1 MTKSGKTQKDLI
13 SIIFLNKNNVEH
25 IETAIRSI
33 LLQSDVNIE
42 VIVADGGS
50 TDGSLEVLAR
60 YPKLTVLEGTD
71 KSRADGIKR
80 ATLAASGKYIAFMTS
95 TDGYL
100 GPHWLS
106 HAVAALDAD
115 PDVSLVWGASANMT
129 ADGRLQRSFFPPNF
143 LMKHPPAQK
152 RQWFL
157 PWVTDDGKWLS
168 YFTELSYVVH
178 AEVFRSIILM
188 EGSEPALR
196 DIDPILKFHFEF
208 NKQGYVPFYLNEL
221 ANFGRKHEGQH
232 QASTEVAGWIDIY
245 NGARKAYR
253 RRLLDSGQPH
263 VWRAPDGREIGRVA
277 PARLKW
283 LILLTHVLR
292 LKVLRPYMSRV
303 LRRYVAP

>member
-1 MTKSGKTQKDLI
+1 MTGQAMSSDLI
-13 SIIFLNKNNVEH
+13 SVIFLNKNNVAY

-33 LLQSDVNIE
+33 LAQRDVALE

-60 YPKLTVLEGTD
+60 YPELTVLEGAD
-71 KSRADGIKR
+71 RSRAEGIRR
-80 ATLAASGKYIAFMTS
+80 ATRAAKGKYIAFMTS

-106 HAVAALDAD
+106 HAVAALAAD
-115 PDVSLVWGASANMT
+115 PEVSLVWGASATMS

-143 LMKHPPAQK
+143 LMKYPPAQK

-157 PWVTDDGKWLS
+157 PWITDDGKWLS
-168 YFTELSYVVH
+168 YFSELSYVVH
-178 AEVFRSIILM
+178 AEVFRSILLT

-196 DIDPILKFHFEF
+196 DIDPILNFHFEF
-208 NKQGYVPFYLNEL
+208 NKQGYVPLYLNEL

-232 QASTEVAGWIDIY
+232 QVGTEVGSWVDIY
-245 NGARKAYR
+245 KGARKGYR
-253 RRLLDSGQPH
+253 RRLLASGQPH
-263 VWRAPDGREIGRVA
+263 VWRAPDGREIGRVG

-283 LILLTHVLR
+283 LIRLTYLLR
-292 LKVLRPYMSRV
+292 LKVFQPYLARV